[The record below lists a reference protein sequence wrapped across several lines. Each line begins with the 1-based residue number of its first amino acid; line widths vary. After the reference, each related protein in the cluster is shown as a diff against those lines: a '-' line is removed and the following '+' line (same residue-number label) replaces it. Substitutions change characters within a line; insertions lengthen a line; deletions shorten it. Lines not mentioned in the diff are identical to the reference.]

1 MATYLISY
9 ESDEMFHDYS
19 IVVEKI
25 KQLGD
30 YQHPLVPLWFVKTE
44 LNANEIYGAIKPLLR
59 EKDRLFIMNIAKKGG
74 KYVGW
79 IGRRTFLIYLIHMP
93 IAGIVSN
100 ICSKESSI

>member
-44 LNANEIYGAIKPLLR
+44 LNANEIYRAIKPLLR
-59 EKDRLFIMNIAKKGG
+59 EKDRLFIMNIAKPDDRQ
-74 KYVGW
+74 GW
-79 IGRRTFLIYLIHMP
+79 L
-93 IAGIVSN
+93 
-100 ICSKESSI
+100 SKNFWQWLK